1 MAMFVPAERTTSVTA
16 RSARI
21 THVAGHT
28 AAASTSG
35 SNEDVGAGAARAAV
49 SWGTATDDG
58 TTATIVGTFTG
69 LAHAN
74 AGATIVELGGWSAST
89 GGTYREKFDIA
100 DVTFAGAG
108 TASGTVTL
116 TQT

>member
-1 MAMFVPAERTTSVTA
+1 MPTFVPLERTTAVTA

-28 AAASTSG
+28 SAANTSG
-35 SNEDVGAGAARAAV
+35 SNEDVGTGATRASIA
-49 SWGTATDDG
+49 WGTASDDG

-69 LAHAN
+69 LSHAN
-74 AGATIVELGGWSAST
+74 AGATIVELGGWSASSA
-89 GGTYREKFDIA
+89 GTYREKFDIA

-108 TASGTVTL
+108 SASGTVTL